1 MLALGGYR
9 VVVVIMKSYL
19 LALLL
24 SACAMAGTL
33 LKPTGLRCEYRVNP
47 EGIDET
53 QPRLTWLLTAAPRA
67 RNVAQSAYRIVVA
80 STPENAAAGQGD
92 LWDTGKTDSPES
104 VLVPYRGKPLTSGL
118 RAYWRVQTWDQGG
131 QPSGWSDTARWS
143 MGLLDPSDW
152 KAAWIGRDETT
163 PFENPTSP
171 FQLLKKARWI
181 WFDEADPATKAP
193 AGTRWFQSSV
203 DLPSGRTIRRAVFVI
218 GADDQFELKVNGARA
233 GHGNQVRMPEVLDIS
248 GVLKPGPNSITV
260 EARNNRDG
268 TAGLIGALRVEFA
281 SGAPVELATGA
292 EWKAANQQSGPWVS
306 ARVVGDYGMKPWGN
320 VGIMEENALPA
331 RMLRNEFQ
339 VGAGLKRATAYYSG
353 LGLSELYVNG
363 AKAGDAVLSPGLTDY
378 SKRVFYLTRDVT
390 AQLTPGRNAL
400 GVMLGN
406 GRYLAPRNRVPIG
419 SQGYGYPKLRLQLE
433 LEYADGRHETV
444 VSDDTWKLT
453 TNGPV
458 RVNNEYDG
466 EEYDARAETPAWA
479 KAGFDDKA
487 WEPARAVAAPGGE
500 ARAEMAEPL
509 RVIETLT
516 PKSVREIRPGV
527 FIFDMGQNMVGWARL
542 RASGPRG
549 TAITL
554 RFAETLQPDGN
565 LYVDNLRSARATDV
579 YTLKGGAPET
589 WEPRFTYHGFRYVE
603 VTGYPGKP
611 PVTAIAGRVVHDS
624 MTRAGEF
631 ESSDAML
638 NKIHHNIYWGIRG
651 NYRSIPTDC
660 PQRDERQGWLGDR
673 SVVSRSESYLF
684 DVAAFYTK
692 WETDLRDAQ
701 RPSGSIPD
709 VVPNY
714 WVLYNDGI
722 VWPSTYVL
730 VPAMLYEQY
739 GDQRVIERNYPGMK
753 LWVEYMRGFLKNGIM
768 PKNTYGDWCVPP
780 EKPEL
785 IHSQDP
791 ARVTQGALLSTA
803 YYYKMLQLVGRYARL
818 IDKPADAAEYEK
830 LAATVAEAFVT
841 TYYKQDSSQ
850 FDNGTQTSS
859 VLPLAFNLAPPAD
872 RARIFDRLVRKI
884 EVESNNHVGVGLVG
898 AQWLMRTLS
907 DNGRP
912 DLALTIATQKTYPG
926 WGYMVEKGATTVWE
940 LWNGDT
946 ADPAMNSGNH
956 VMQIGDLGV
965 WMYEYLAGIRSDPER
980 PGFKHTIIKPYPVD
994 QLNNVKASHRSP
1006 YGDIASAWK
1015 RDAGKLTFT
1024 VSVPPNVT
1032 ATVYVPGKNAAES
1045 KGARPARTEDGRAVY
1060 EIGSGAYTFTS
1071 E

>member
-1 MLALGGYR
+1 
-9 VVVVIMKSYL
+9 MKSLL

-24 SACAMAGTL
+24 STCALAGSIV
-33 LKPTGLRCEYRVNP
+33 KPTGLRCEYRVNP

-53 QPRLTWLLTAAPRA
+53 QPRLTWLLTAAPGA
-67 RNVAQSAYRIVVA
+67 RGVSQSAYRIVVA
-80 STPENAAAGQGD
+80 STPEKAAAAQGD
-92 LWDTGKTDSPES
+92 LWDSGKTESPDS
-104 VLVPYRGKPLTSGL
+104 VLVPYRGTALTSGM
-118 RAYWRVQTWDQGG
+118 RAYWRVQTWDQAG
-131 QPSGWSDTARWS
+131 QPSAWSETARWS
-143 MGLLDPSDW
+143 MGLLNASEW
-152 KAAWIGRDETT
+152 TGAWIGRDETSKY
-163 PFENPTSP
+163 ENPSSP
-171 FQLLKKARWI
+171 FQALKKAQWI

-193 AGTRWFQSSV
+193 KGTRWFRTTLDV
-203 DLPSGRTIRRAVFVI
+203 PAGRTIRRAVFVV
-218 GADDQFELKVNGARA
+218 GADDQFELAINGTRA
-233 GHGNQVRMPEVLDIS
+233 GRGNQVRMPEVLDVS
-248 GVLKPGPNSITV
+248 DVVKAGANSIV
-260 EARNNRDG
+260 IPARNNREG
-268 TAGLIGALRVEFA
+268 TAGLIGALRIEFA
-281 SGAPVELATGA
+281 SGAPRELATGA
-292 EWKAANQQSGPWVS
+292 KWQVAQEQSGPWAAV
-306 ARVVGDYGMKPWGN
+306 RVVGEYGMKPWGN
-320 VGIMEENALPA
+320 VGLSEENALLA
-331 RMLRNEFQ
+331 RMLRKEFQ
-339 VGAGLKRATAYYSG
+339 VGPGLKRATAYYSG

-363 AKAGDAVLSPGLTDY
+363 TKAGDAVLSPGLTDY
-378 SKRVFYLTRDVT
+378 SKRVLYVTRDIT
-390 AQLTPGRNAL
+390 AQLSPGRNAL

-406 GRYLAPRNRVPIG
+406 GRYHAPRGRIPIG
-419 SQGYGYPKLRLQLE
+419 TQGYGDPKLRLQLD
-433 LEYADGRHETV
+433 LEYSDGRHEAV
-444 VSDDTWKLT
+444 VSDDSWRLT
-453 TNGPV
+453 TEGPV
-458 RVNNEYDG
+458 RANNEYDG
-466 EEYDARAETPAWA
+466 EEYDARSEMPGWA
-479 KAGFDDKA
+479 KAGFNDKA
-487 WEPARAVAAPGGE
+487 WEPARLVQGPPGE
-500 ARAEMAEPL
+500 QKSEMAEPL

-516 PKSVREIRPGV
+516 AKSVKEIRPGV
-527 FIFDMGQNMVGWARL
+527 FIFDMGQNLVGWERL
-542 RASGPRG
+542 RAAGPPG
-549 TAITL
+549 TAITM
-554 RFAETLQPDGN
+554 RFAETLKPDGN

-579 YTLKGGAPET
+579 YTLKGGVPET
-589 WEPRFTYHGFRYVE
+589 WEPRFTYHGYRYVE

-611 PVTAIAGRVVHDS
+611 PLTAIAGRVVHDS
-624 MTRAGEF
+624 MTRAGDF

-673 SVVSRSESYLF
+673 SVVSRSESYMF

-722 VWPSTYVL
+722 VWPSTFVL
-730 VPAMLYEQY
+730 VPTMVYEQY
-739 GDQRVIERNYPGMK
+739 GDLRVIERNYPGMR
-753 LWVEYMRGFLKNGIM
+753 LWIEYMRGFLKNGIM

-803 YYYKMLQLVGRYARL
+803 YYYKMLQLIAKYARL
-818 IDKPADAAEYEK
+818 VDKPGDAEEYEK

-841 TYYKQDSSQ
+841 TYYKQAAAQ

-859 VLPLAFNLAPPAD
+859 ILPLAFNLAPAPD
-872 RARIFDRLVRKI
+872 RPRIFEQLVRKI

-965 WMYEYLAGIRSDPER
+965 WMYEYLAGIRSDPDR
-980 PGFKHTIIKPYPVD
+980 PGFKHTIIKPYPAE
-994 QLNNVKASHRSP
+994 QLSHVRATHRSP

-1015 RDAGKLTFT
+1015 REGGKLTLT
-1024 VSVPPNVT
+1024 VTVPPNVS
-1032 ATVYVPGKNAAES
+1032 ATVYVPGKNVSET
-1045 KGARPARTEDGRAVY
+1045 KGAHAARTEEGRAVY
-1060 EIGSGAYTFTS
+1060 EVGSGSYTFIA